1 MSRYVWD
8 VEIIND
14 GIDEGNEKFRALL
27 RTPTNAILGERDRTN
42 VQIVNLKN
50 GKGRFPW
57 QQGSWG
63 QHEAHL
69 GPTGPRWPPCWP
81 HELCYLGW
89 LDRQIQI
96 LELISFDHLTVG
108 LSRVWFP
115 SWPINFVK
123 CLCGMMF
130 HYWDRFLDCC
140 PSVRRAVSHGGLFI
154 LWDSKL
160 THCGLVMPYMVTE
173 IWVNIAMFKWFTI
186 SKVHW
191 HSFEYYFARDTSA
204 INH

>member
-96 LELISFDHLTVG
+96 LELISFDHLTVW

-123 CLCGMMF
+123 CYVEWCFIIGTAFWIAVPLFGELSVMAVFSYCG
-130 HYWDRFLDCC
+130 
-140 PSVRRAVSHGGLFI
+140 
-154 LWDSKL
+154 
-160 THCGLVMPYMVTE
+160 T
-173 IWVNIAMFKWFTI
+173 VN
-186 SKVHW
+186 
-191 HSFEYYFARDTSA
+191 
-204 INH
+204 